1 MGNMLKFE
9 LRRLLKKPSFY
20 IMIGLCVGV
29 AMFFVMSSRNSLNY
43 MIEHMNDFDRYY
55 EESYVKEYFVKSL
68 SPQMLALSEFWLVL
82 PTVLAVFVGIFVC
95 EDRVR
100 GTIKNI
106 YARGY
111 SRSNVFLAKF
121 LISSGTAALL
131 YLLVTASVYLSGM
144 IAFSTAPFDVQPQT
158 VNGFLLLILGRLV
171 VILATNAAYFMISE
185 MIGSTGFSIAANMF
199 APSVV
204 TGILYMIIQIVFLIV
219 ARDDDYSTQY
229 SFIQNIQEYWIYS
242 LATNGFYVEMESN
255 VYFPHLMASLCYL
268 ILFGFLGWLIA
279 RKKEVKN

>member
-29 AMFFVMSSRNSLNY
+29 AIFFVMSSRNSLNY

-111 SRSNVFLAKF
+111 SRTNVFLAKF
-121 LISSGTAALL
+121 LVSSGTAALL
-131 YLLVTASVYLSGM
+131 YLIVTASIYLSGM
-144 IAFSTAPFDVQPQT
+144 IAFSTAPFDVKPQT
-158 VNGFLLLILGRLV
+158 VKGFLLLILGRLV
-171 VILATNAAYFMISE
+171 VILAANAAYFMISE
-185 MIGSTGFSIAANMF
+185 MIGSTVFSIAANMF
-199 APSVV
+199 APLVV
-204 TGILYMIIQIVFLIV
+204 TGILYIIIQILFLIV
-219 ARDDDYSTQY
+219 VNDDYSTQY
-229 SFIQNIQEYWIYS
+229 TFIQNIQEYWIYS
-242 LATNGFYVEMESN
+242 LATNGFYVEMKEN
-255 VYFPHLMASLCYL
+255 TYFPHLMASLGYL
-268 ILFGFLGWLIA
+268 ILFGFLGWLIT